1 MKILLT
7 GTSGQLGR
15 ALQTQL
21 SGERYQQI
29 ELFAPIRAQM
39 DLKDPQS
46 IQRTLDDFQ
55 PDLIVNP
62 AAYTAVDLA
71 ESEPQAAFLVNTAA
85 PALLAKEAKSRNIGL
100 VHFSTDYV
108 FDGSK
113 RDTQGALVAYTETDA
128 PCPINIYGQS
138 KLEGE
143 IAIRE
148 SGCKHLIFRTSWVY
162 SLFGKNFLLTILR
175 LAQERDQ
182 LSIVNDQFG
191 VPNSAA
197 WLAESCIKI
206 LEQLGSSQNQEA
218 WWKKN
223 SGTYNLALSGYT
235 SWFGF
240 TQEILHL
247 ATSSG
252 RLQKT
257 PNSVLGI
264 PASQYPTPARRPSN
278 SILCNAKLAD
288 NFSLQI
294 PSWQSALAI
303 CLSN

>member
-7 GTSGQLGR
+7 GTSGQLGQ
-15 ALQTQL
+15 AFQTQL
-21 SGERYQQI
+21 SGERHQYVK
-29 ELFAPIRAQM
+29 LFAPTRAQM
-39 DLKDPQS
+39 DLTNPQS
-46 IQRTLDDFQ
+46 IQRAINDFQ
-55 PDLIVNP
+55 PDLIINP

-71 ESEPQAAFLVNTAA
+71 ESDSQTAFLVNAAA
-85 PALLAKEAKSRNIGL
+85 PALLAKEAKIRDIGL

-113 RDTQGALVAYTETDA
+113 RNVQGELAAYTETDT
-128 PCPINIYGQS
+128 PCPINLYGRS

-197 WLAESCIKI
+197 WLAESCISI
-206 LEQLGSSQNQEA
+206 LQQLESTPNKEA
-218 WWKKN
+218 WWGKN
-223 SGTYNLALSGYT
+223 SGTYNLALSEYT

-247 ATSSG
+247 AKSSG
-252 RLQKT
+252 RLQKI
-257 PNSVLGI
+257 PSSLLGI
-264 PASQYPTPARRPSN
+264 PASQYPTPAQRPSN
-278 SILCNAKLAD
+278 SILCNTKLSSQ
-288 NFSLQI
+288 FSLQV

>member
-15 ALQTQL
+15 ALQAQL
-21 SGERYQQI
+21 SSEKRQHLN
-29 ELFAPIRAQM
+29 LFAPSRGQM
-39 DLKDPQS
+39 DLTNPQS
-46 IQRTLDDFQ
+46 MQRALDDFQ
-55 PDLIVNP
+55 PDLIINP

-71 ESEPQAAFLVNTAA
+71 ESDSQTAFSVNAAA
-85 PALLAKEAKSRNIGL
+85 PALLAKEAKSRDIGL

-162 SLFGKNFLLTILR
+162 SLFGKNFLLTMLR
-175 LAQERDQ
+175 LAQERDE
-182 LSIVNDQFG
+182 LRIVDDQFG
-191 VPNSAA
+191 VPNSAD
-197 WLAESCIKI
+197 WLAETCIEI
-206 LEQLGSSQNQEA
+206 LKQLIGAQNKDGWWQE
-218 WWKKN
+218 
-223 SGTYNLALSGYT
+223 STGIYNLALSGHT

-240 TQEILHL
+240 TQEILQL
-247 ATSSG
+247 ARSNG
-252 RLQKT
+252 RLQKI
-257 PNSVLGI
+257 PSSLVGI
-264 PASQYPTPARRPSN
+264 PASKYPTPAKRPSN
-278 SILCNAKLAD
+278 SILCNTKLAKH
-288 NFSLQI
+288 FSLQI
-294 PSWQSALAI
+294 PSWQSALSI

>member
-21 SGERYQQI
+21 SGERHQYVK
-29 ELFAPIRAQM
+29 LLAPTRAQM
-39 DLKDPQS
+39 DLTNPQS
-46 IQRTLDDFQ
+46 IQRAINDFQ
-55 PDLIVNP
+55 PDLIINP

-71 ESEPQAAFLVNTAA
+71 ESDSQTTFLVNAAA
-85 PALLAKEAKSRNIGL
+85 PALLAKEAKIRDIGL

-113 RDTQGALVAYTETDA
+113 RNAQNDLVAYTETDA
-128 PCPINIYGQS
+128 PCPINIYGGS

-197 WLAESCIKI
+197 WLAESCINI
-206 LEQLGSSQNQEA
+206 LEQLGSSQNTDA
-218 WWKKN
+218 WWEKN
-223 SGTYNLALSGYT
+223 SGTFNLALSGYT

-240 TQEILHL
+240 TQEILQL
-247 ATSSG
+247 AKSSG

-257 PNSVLGI
+257 PNSLLGI
-264 PASQYPTPARRPSN
+264 PASQFPTPARRPSN
-278 SILCNAKLAD
+278 SILCNAKIASQ
-288 NFSLQI
+288 FSLPI
-294 PSWQSALAI
+294 PSWQSALAV